1 MMMKKTIL
9 LLAFVALSVVN
20 LAIALYTQDIAKT
33 LVYSKNIGSDLVFLK
48 NKDLGNY
55 DKVVYKKPTMYDR
68 EIAAHERKLDKDL
81 VRTKG
86 MAAQMA
92 EAVWY
97 SQKGI
102 DYYDYVLSSATLVG
116 KRYWVVKAS
125 IPNSSAVLYVE
136 IDKYDG
142 HIIRSLEQKVN
153 LKSVKRK
160 AEDSYIISFKTPFD
174 NSFVSTKDCDILYE
188 NK

>member
-1 MMMKKTIL
+1 M
-9 LLAFVALSVVN
+9 
-20 LAIALYTQDIAKT
+20 
-33 LVYSKNIGSDLVFLK
+33 
-48 NKDLGNY
+48 
-55 DKVVYKKPTMYDR
+55 
-68 EIAAHERKLDKDL
+68 
-81 VRTKG
+81 
-86 MAAQMA
+86 
-92 EAVWY
+92 
-97 SQKGI
+97 
-102 DYYDYVLSSATLVG
+102 
-116 KRYWVVKAS
+116 KAS

-136 IDKYDG
+136 IDRHDG